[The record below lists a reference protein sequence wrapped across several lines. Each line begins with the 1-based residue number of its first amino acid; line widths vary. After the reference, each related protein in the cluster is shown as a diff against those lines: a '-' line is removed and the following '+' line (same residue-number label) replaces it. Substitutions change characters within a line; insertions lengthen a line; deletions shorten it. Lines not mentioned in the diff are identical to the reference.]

1 MPDTVL
7 VTGATGG
14 LGGAVVEALEE
25 DGWKVAALGREDA
38 DLTDAQETQRAIGSI
53 EGLAGV
59 AHLVGGF
66 SSGPKVHETEPG
78 DFARLV
84 ELNLVTTFNV
94 ARAAIPA
101 LLERGGGPFVA
112 VSAKAAERPFPNA
125 AAYVSAKAAVLAFVR
140 TLDTEYGAAGVRAN
154 VLLPG
159 MIDTPANRQAMP
171 DSDRMGWTA
180 PEQIAE
186 VVRFLVSGEASAV
199 RGAAIP
205 V

>member
-14 LGGAVVEALEE
+14 LGGAVVETLEAA
-25 DGWKVAALGREDA
+25 GWTVAALGRGDA
-38 DLTDAQETQRAIGSI
+38 DLSSAQHTHRAIGSI
-53 EGLAGV
+53 EGLAAV

-78 DFARLV
+78 DFARVV
-84 ELNLVTTFNV
+84 ELNLITTFNV
-94 ARAAIPA
+94 ARAAVPA

-112 VSAKAAERPFPNA
+112 VSAKAAERPFAGA
-125 AAYVSAKAAVLAFVR
+125 AAYLSAKAGVLAFAR
-140 TLDTEYGAAGVRAN
+140 ALDAEYGAEGVRAN

-159 MIDTPANRQAMP
+159 VIDTPANRQAMP
-171 DSDRMGWTA
+171 DSDRRGWTA
-180 PEQIAE
+180 PAQVAA
-186 VVRFLVSGEASAV
+186 VVRFLISAEASAV